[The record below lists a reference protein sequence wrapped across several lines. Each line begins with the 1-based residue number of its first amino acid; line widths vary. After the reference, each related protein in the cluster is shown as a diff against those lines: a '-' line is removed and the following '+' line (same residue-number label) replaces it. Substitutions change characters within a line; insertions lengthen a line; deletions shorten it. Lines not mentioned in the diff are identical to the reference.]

1 MSDFDFAARVGSA
14 QGAPLRRD
22 RLTTL
27 QVNLTAR
34 CNLACHHC
42 HVESGPLRREALDRR
57 GVERVLELLE
67 RNPAVELLDLT
78 GGAPELNPHFRGVG
92 A

>member
-1 MSDFDFAARVGSA
+1 MRFDTTLTAAT
-14 QGAPLRRD
+14 GAPLRRSFV
-22 RLTTL
+22 RTL

-42 HVESGPLRREALDRR
+42 HVESSPRRTEGIDARVAGRIVWLLAHSP
-57 GVERVLELLE
+57 GVRC
-67 RNPAVELLDLT
+67 LDLT
-78 GGAPELNPHFRGVG
+78 GGAI